1 MNEHT
6 WEKEDAD
13 MRSEMSEQ
21 YIQERCPHEDLY
33 VNDITV
39 KIKSRPMLD
48 KYSTKIND
56 IIRRVEAYE
65 NWQKYL
71 AKNGTEAFDL
81 YAEVV
86 CVKCGKT
93 QEQHID
99 IDDVELIP
107 WQLLEWE

>member
-39 KIKSRPMLD
+39 KVQANPVGICGESGSL
-48 KYSTKIND
+48 
-56 IIRRVEAYE
+56 EQ
-65 NWQKYL
+65 WQKYL
-71 AKNGTEAFDL
+71 AEEGTSLFEMYIDI
-81 YAEVV
+81 V
-86 CVKCGKT
+86 CEKCGAS
-93 QEQHID
+93 QEQWVSPDEMID
-99 IDDVELIP
+99 ANFERVDTLRWIE
-107 WQLLEWE
+107 